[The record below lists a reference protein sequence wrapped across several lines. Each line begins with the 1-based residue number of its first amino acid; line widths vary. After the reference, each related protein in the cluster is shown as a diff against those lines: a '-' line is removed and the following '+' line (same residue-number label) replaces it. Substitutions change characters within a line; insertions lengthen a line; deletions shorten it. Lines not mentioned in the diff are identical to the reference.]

1 MPWVRGPPAPRTRSL
16 SGRQVSTAALPA
28 PSLPGPPPPREAQQE
43 GVWDLGA
50 QPGPAPPPWGPPAHS
65 VPLSPPSAHGSAPQ
79 RGRPWPHGHTAG
91 RDVGA
96 APIGEPER
104 GHPGL
109 QGRGARAGKGVQGT
123 QGLAGLGRDPG
134 VVRGRGPGST
144 LALLAVC
151 IQPTEIH
158 AAGAKR
164 YPSSRRPWGRR
175 HSDARNSGHT
185 PACTIPTASTTLAQ
199 PTSSRSQCETP

>member
-1 MPWVRGPPAPRTRSL
+1 MG

-28 PSLPGPPPPREAQQE
+28 PSLSGPPPPREAQQE

-96 APIGEPER
+96 APVGEPER

-109 QGRGARAGKGVQGT
+109 QGRGAWAGQGVQGT
-123 QGLAGLGRDPG
+123 QGPAGLGRDPG

-164 YPSSRRPWGRR
+164 YPSSRRPRGRR

-199 PTSSRSQCETP
+199 PTSSQSQCETP